1 MTIGN
6 SALILG
12 LWSVHFLWTNYC
24 IVRSK
29 QFGPVLKFVLCLFIF
44 VFLILWPSIG
54 IVGSIIGGAAY
65 GFLAPMFATF
75 KAVNEGKTNKF
86 YHCIYDGTSDTVK
99 QSFTFVRDFMD
110 ICYHSYFSVTDDLR
124 SQGHQDGKYFEIR
137 SLPPFLLL
145 LRLRRSSLHRPPPV
159 PKLMDLPHVNRQ
171 IGVISV

>member
-12 LWSVHFLWTNYC
+12 LWSVHF
-24 IVRSK
+24 
-29 QFGPVLKFVLCLFIF
+29 FVDKLL
-44 VFLILWPSIG
+44 
-54 IVGSIIGGAAY
+54 
-65 GFLAPMFATF
+65 
-75 KAVNEGKTNKF
+75 
-86 YHCIYDGTSDTVK
+86 HCKDGTSDTVK

>member
-1 MTIGN
+1 MPICLIMTIGN

-29 QFGPVLKFVLCLFIF
+29 QFGPVLKFVLCLFIS

-75 KAVNEGKTNKF
+75 KAVNEGKTDKF

-124 SQGHQDGKYFEIR
+124 SQGHQDGKYFEI
-137 SLPPFLLL
+137 SLIQLGKMPENALKDGEKE
-145 LRLRRSSLHRPPPV
+145 RSSNSSMQ
-159 PKLMDLPHVNRQ
+159 KGG
-171 IGVISV
+171 I